1 MEPIQRIQDFEHL
14 KILADSRR
22 LTILRLLMAGPATLS
37 QLGLVLDEHPARVRH
52 HLKQLESAGL
62 VELVDTRVVRG
73 FVEKYYRAKAHA
85 FLLHEV
91 ILPHSPNRDIITA
104 LGSHDMAF
112 ERLVQHLHQ
121 RKRGAVE
128 LLVLPV
134 GSLEGLIALR
144 QGIAQLAGCH
154 LLDAESGEY
163 NLPYIQHLFPDRE
176 MTLITLAHR
185 EQGLIVQPGNPH
197 QIRNLED
204 LTRADLV
211 MVNRN
216 RGSGTR
222 LWLDHQLERLS
233 ISPQSLQGYEYEVSM
248 HTAVAAAVQQDTA
261 DVGLGLLAAARQF
274 ELDFIPLFR
283 ERFDLVVPKERV
295 DDRSLM
301 RVFNYLVSGE
311 FRRTLDELG
320 GYETSHTGEQIN
332 P

>member
-1 MEPIQRIQDFEHL
+1 
-14 KILADSRR
+14 
-22 LTILRLLMAGPATLS
+22 
-37 QLGLVLDEHPARVRH
+37 
-52 HLKQLESAGL
+52 
-62 VELVDTRVVRG
+62 
-73 FVEKYYRAKAHA
+73 
-85 FLLHEV
+85 
-91 ILPHSPNRDIITA
+91 
-104 LGSHDMAF
+104 MAF
-112 ERLVQHLHQ
+112 ERLAQHLHQ

-222 LWLDHQLERLS
+222 LWLDHQLEHLS
-233 ISPQSLQGYEYEVSM
+233 ISPQSLRGYEYEVRM